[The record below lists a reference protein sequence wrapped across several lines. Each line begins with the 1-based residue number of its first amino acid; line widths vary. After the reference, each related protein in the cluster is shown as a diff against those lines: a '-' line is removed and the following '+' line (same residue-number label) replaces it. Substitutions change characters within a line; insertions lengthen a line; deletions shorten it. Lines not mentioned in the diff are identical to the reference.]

1 MSTPHHSP
9 PRSASSPYSWRAVA
23 LVFVGGALG
32 VLVSTVVRLGLTPY
46 ISTPLAL
53 ALENIAGAFAL
64 GALVGLIPD
73 GGRDARVLWG
83 TGFLGGFTSF
93 SAIAATVWPIQ
104 SIFLSV
110 LENDPSE
117 ATDYEGLLMFEMPL
131 FSIPLAVFSLV
142 AGMILAWA
150 GLRLASRRRPTSSRQ
165 LRAEQHVHLSQRAG
179 EPHDQGHRGGNHGI

>member
-1 MSTPHHSP
+1 M
-9 PRSASSPYSWRAVA
+9 
-23 LVFVGGALG
+23 FVGGALG